1 MEAEAEADKK
11 RRRNERL
18 MRWRT
23 GSNGAMKATW
33 AMSLQVVTNTRTA
46 QTIRE
51 EVAWHLG
58 NWSDSRVS
66 HFARVWYGEAGITSA
81 SLV

>member
-1 MEAEAEADKK
+1 
-11 RRRNERL
+11 
-18 MRWRT
+18 
-23 GSNGAMKATW
+23 MKATW
-33 AMSLQVVTNTRTA
+33 AMSLQVVANTRTA

-51 EVAWHLG
+51 ELAWRLG